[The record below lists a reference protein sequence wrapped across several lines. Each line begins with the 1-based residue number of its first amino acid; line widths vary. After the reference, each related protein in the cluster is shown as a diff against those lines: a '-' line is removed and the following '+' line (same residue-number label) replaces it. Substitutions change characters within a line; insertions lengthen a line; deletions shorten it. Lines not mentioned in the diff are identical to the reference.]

1 MFSLTFAPFKKIV
14 VGLSGWWFGLSFF
27 CFFLLLFLFCF
38 FLVVFVSSVRLF
50 SLCGWVV
57 FNGSCLSIIVVVS
70 PPFFRGIVM
79 NDEIVLK
86 IMRRIVHQG
95 KIS

>member
-1 MFSLTFAPFKKIV
+1 MFSLTFAPFKKNRRWFVWLV
-14 VGLSGWWFGLSFF
+14 VWAFFF